1 MWSTGV
7 TIELVVAHPETISI
21 GIGILKMRIQHIVL
35 IRFKMPTETIY
46 TEGFCII
53 DIRTGTNKRFSPVK
67 RRSISSSICVK
78 E

>member
-53 DIRTGTNKRFSPVK
+53 DIQIKRFSPVK

>member
-53 DIRTGTNKRFSPVK
+53 DIRTGTNKEVFSGKTTVD
-67 RRSISSSICVK
+67 
-78 E
+78 